1 MMAVFLSQF
10 VSEEVARHVAA
21 GDGPHGRVRARSPR
35 RADEGRLRR
44 SAGVA
49 RGESAARRDDRAGRR
64 SHRSPARRWPASSTS
79 GIGSDL
85 DGGGPVADG
94 LEDVSRFPYLIAEL
108 LGRGYSDD
116 EVRGIAGGNV
126 LRVMRGAEAV
136 ASRLQAE
143 RPPSE
148 ATIEELDGGSP
159 RR

>member
-1 MMAVFLSQF
+1 MDAYKRDHPDAPTKDAYAVRREWLAANPPPAATIEQ
-10 VSEEVARHVAA
+10 VADHIDHLAA
-21 GDGPHGRVRARSPR
+21 V
-35 RADEGRLRR
+35 
-44 SAGVA
+44 AGV
-49 RGESAARRDDRAGRR
+49 D
-64 SHRSPARRWPASSTS
+64 HV

-85 DGGGPVADG
+85 DGGALLPTG

-136 ASRLQAE
+136 ASRLRAE

-148 ATIEELDGGSP
+148 ATIEELDGPSP
-159 RR
+159 KR